1 CEHGEVDRALTEA
14 YAGLATRP
22 DVTVPVPALFGRLG
36 GRPLFSRTR
45 EHAPTPAA
53 VGRGLDRM
61 AELFLVPPP
70 VLLPEL
76 TARAA
81 TRPGLLG
88 ADAAELV
95 GEARR
100 EREAALAEINGLCGE
115 VLEVSFEALADGREP
130 PPYNAECS
138 FRGLYAFRP
147 EDRHFFFGRGP

>member
-1 CEHGEVDRALTEA
+1 
-14 YAGLATRP
+14 
-22 DVTVPVPALFGRLG
+22 
-36 GRPLFSRTR
+36 
-45 EHAPTPAA
+45 

-61 AELFLVPPP
+61 AELFLVRAP

-81 TRPGLLG
+81 TVRGLLG

-115 VLEVSFEALADGREP
+115 VLEGSFEALADGREP

-147 EDRHFFFGRGP
+147 EDRHFFFGRGPLVDDLAARLAAHPFLAVLGGSGSGKSSLVLAGLLPRLVGDPATRPYQVMTP